1 MVTFI
6 IFCYTYVYRLVPE
19 FYNTLIV
26 IEARGRERGETMA
39 RYIEYTEVY
48 IHVRTQYMYMQ
59 CFCLCQSVF
68 NIIYNKH
75 A

>member
-39 RYIEYTEVY
+39 RYIKYTEVY
-48 IHVRTQYMYMQ
+48 IHV
-59 CFCLCQSVF
+59 
-68 NIIYNKH
+68 H
-75 A
+75 AMFLFVSKCI